1 MSTQQLQQFRTRMFA
16 RVLGPFFIIVAATTV
31 ARASDMRTLLSD
43 FEASSA
49 WPWVTGAFLLLAS
62 LVIIALHQ
70 YWQGPAAITVSVAGW
85 VLALRA
91 AFLMA
96 FPHAFLSAA
105 NAAIGMTALWVGVD
119 TFIGLVG
126 LYLTYV
132 GWRPGSS
139 QPVARANTSSPDL
152 PLAA

>member
-49 WPWVTGAFLLLAS
+49 WPWVTGAFLLLTS
-62 LVIIALHQ
+62 LVIIGLHQ
-70 YWQGPAAITVSVAGW
+70 YWQGAAAITVSVAGW

-91 AFLMA
+91 IFLMA

-132 GWRPGSS
+132 GW
-139 QPVARANTSSPDL
+139 SPA
-152 PLAA
+152 PS